1 MCVAAAVDD
10 DNAANEHLNMTNW
23 LWKMRNWCRLQKSH
37 TACRAFS
44 VCCYIYFRRST
55 LLLQFVV
62 CSRQACIMPQR
73 VCVFANMPPA
83 HHIKNSSL
91 APISASDWYAFWSAR
106 RIISQKTAASL
117 WCRFF
122 LSISCITC
130 SLPVST
136 RRAHNKRTKT
146 NKKMPKEKMFLTDC
160 GVCAMNKFSK
170 YACISVAPLNWTA
183 IGQVWQ
189 APFCPIVCC
198 RSVFG
203 VPWSQCDVCLCVCIC
218 VSVQCTGAF
227 GRWRRRP
234 TYTAISAAAVAA
246 KCMYCMPNYT
256 LVVVVVVASCTPQRF
271 GPQAHSRF
279 FFHFLP
285 DFIRSVSLFR
295 SARRRRQQRQRRH
308 TDKHDN
314 GTGLTAPNDTRWRHG
329 MTVYLRMRVRQ
340 RCSARRKMQP

>member
-1 MCVAAAVDD
+1 
-10 DNAANEHLNMTNW
+10 
-23 LWKMRNWCRLQKSH
+23 MRNWCRLQKSH

-279 FFHFLP
+279 FFTSFPASFGVFHFLEAR
-285 DFIRSVSLFR
+285 DGDDNNDNDGTRINTTTEQDSQHRTIR
-295 SARRRRQQRQRRH
+295 AE
-308 TDKHDN
+308 
-314 GTGLTAPNDTRWRHG
+314 DTEWLCIYVCVWG
-329 MTVYLRMRVRQ
+329 NAVRLVEK
-340 RCSARRKMQP
+340 CNHSG